1 MEKFVEY
8 FNDISLKKKLIFF
21 FLLISLVPTLVIG
34 ITSYKISES
43 IIKEKEIIRTIRNL
57 KDVDNL
63 VFNYLSNKRYIAIR
77 LSMDEFVTSLMDIDS
92 LDEVERVKSEFEVR
106 KLLND
111 YHNTEGIQSIYL
123 FDSSGKEYTN
133 DINKTDS
140 YERIIFKKWYN
151 EILVEKTYLWGD
163 VRELNNVYTLP
174 FYRIS
179 RDSATGEF
187 IGLIL
192 INIREDHIYRV
203 YSSLEEPQGKI
214 LLVNQNN
221 RVVSSRDK
229 SVLGRELEDIIGYN
243 VQLHGDQGY
252 FETKI
257 GKERYLIT
265 YHRNNIMGWYYIC
278 LEQLSRILSASE
290 GIKQI
295 TFMLCI
301 LCLVVTSLFSVFLS
315 TKITRPVNKL
325 VNNIKEVQQG
335 NLDTRVNFKSKDEF
349 GLIGSAFDDML
360 KRLKQSIEDIY
371 EAQQKKKEAEIR
383 ALMMQINPHFL
394 YNTLTSIIWMTNNN
408 KKNEVINMVS
418 SLSRLFRI
426 SISKGKEIIL
436 VSEELE
442 HVESYL
448 IIQKI
453 RYKDE
458 FIYEFEVDE
467 KVKNLYMPKLLLQ
480 PLVENSIYHGI
491 KGVES
496 NGIIKIKAFTENGR
510 LIVEVADNGNAVRDK
525 EAKRLNDY
533 LTNNRQDPSCGIGI
547 RNVNSRIKMYFGNNY
562 GLSYR
567 KEDGYLIARITIPIL
582 KEPVQNL

>member
-1 MEKFVEY
+1 MMKIVEY
-8 FNDISLKKKLIFF
+8 FNDISIKKKLILF

-57 KDVDNL
+57 KDADNL

-77 LSMDEFVTSLMDIDS
+77 LSMDDFVTSLMDIDS
-92 LDEVERVKSEFEVR
+92 LDEAKRVKCEFEVR

-140 YERIIFKKWYN
+140 YERIIFTKWYN
-151 EILVEKTYLWGD
+151 EILTEKTYLWGD

-179 RDSATGEF
+179 RDPITGEF
-187 IGLIL
+187 TGLVL
-192 INIREDHIYRV
+192 LNIREDYIYRV
-203 YSSLEEPQGKI
+203 YANLEEPQGRI
-214 LLVNQNN
+214 FIFNQNN
-221 RVVSSRDK
+221 RVVSCRDK
-229 SVLGRELEDIIGYN
+229 SVLRRELKDVIGHDA
-243 VQLHGDQGY
+243 QFHEDQGY
-252 FETKI
+252 FEIKI
-257 GKERYLIT
+257 GKEDYLVT
-265 YHRNNIMGWYYIC
+265 YYKNNIMGWSYVC
-278 LEQLSRILSASE
+278 LEQLSHILSASA
-290 GIKQI
+290 GIKQM
-295 TFMLCI
+295 TFMLCL
-301 LCLVVTSLFSVFLS
+301 LCLVVTFLFSIFLS
-315 TKITRPVNKL
+315 TKVTKPVNKL

-349 GLIGSAFDDML
+349 GLIGSAFNDML
-360 KRLKQSIEDIY
+360 KRLRQSIEDIY

-383 ALMMQINPHFL
+383 ALIMQINPHFL
-394 YNTLTSIIWMTNNN
+394 YNTLTSIIWMTNSN
-408 KKNEVINMVS
+408 KKNEVIRMVS

-426 SISKGKEIIL
+426 SISRGKEIIP
-436 VSEELE
+436 VDEELQ
-442 HVESYL
+442 HAESYL

-458 FIYEFEVDE
+458 FKYEFEVDE
-467 KVKNLYMPKLLLQ
+467 KVRNLYMPKLLLQ

-491 KGVES
+491 RTVES
-496 NGIIKIKAFTENGR
+496 SGIIKIKVFTESCR
-510 LIVEVADNGNAVRDK
+510 LIIEVADNGNAMSDK
-525 EAKRLNDY
+525 EVERLNDF
-533 LTNNRQDPSCGIGI
+533 LTSDGQDSSYGIGVK
-547 RNVNSRIKMYFGNNY
+547 NVNSRIKMYFGNDY

-567 KEDGYLIARITIPIL
+567 KEDGYLIAGITIPVL
-582 KEPVQNL
+582 EQPVQI